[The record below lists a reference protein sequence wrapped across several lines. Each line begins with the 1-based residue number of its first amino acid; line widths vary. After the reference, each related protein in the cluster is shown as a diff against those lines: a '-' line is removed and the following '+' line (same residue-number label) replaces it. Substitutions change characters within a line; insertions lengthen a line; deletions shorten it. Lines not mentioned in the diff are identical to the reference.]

1 MGCINDEVHR
11 DQRRKTG
18 HMDERF
24 HLEEGHLIWAQPLSV
39 AARKSYSDKRE
50 REMTPGV
57 QKPQVFYLQFSTF
70 TSPKGGTAKDR

>member
-1 MGCINDEVHR
+1 MLQVYNHNEGGYCFKFEIKLEQRLMGCINDEVHR

-39 AARKSYSDKRE
+39 AARKSYSDKE
-50 REMTPGV
+50 NV
-57 QKPQVFYLQFSTF
+57 K
-70 TSPKGGTAKDR
+70 